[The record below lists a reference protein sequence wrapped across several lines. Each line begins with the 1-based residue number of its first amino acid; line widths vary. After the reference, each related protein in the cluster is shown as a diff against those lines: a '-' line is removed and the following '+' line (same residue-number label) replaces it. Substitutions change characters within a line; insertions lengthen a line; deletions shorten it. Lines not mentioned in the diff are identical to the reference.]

1 MLFFLATPESS
12 IIETKTSK
20 IRVHLSSGVA
30 EVFENHQDL
39 MGKIDNDF
47 IEFETN
53 FDNKSEIGKYL
64 LHLGVFVVSTKNSI
78 IKEPKSTETAV
89 YVCAKRVFEISS
101 KNKSSLDSISKEYET
116 KKILLEEEEQKEAE
130 KAEQKPGVIPENIN
144 INSNLFLL
152 KEEVNFLKKIIV
164 VMKEVK

>member
-89 YVCAKRVFEISS
+89 YVYAKRVFEISS

-130 KAEQKPGVIPENIN
+130 KAEQKPGVIPESIN